1 MSLIDVVFL
10 GQFSNSL
17 NVAGLSPATLIF
29 NFLFYSFTALTIAT
43 VATVADKLR
52 QDKDDEAGLVL
63 STSLMIG
70 LVAGSIVGLLLQLNC
85 QALLRLTKCDEV
97 LLPIAAEYLS
107 IRAWA
112 FPAAIATSVLQ
123 GSFIAQRDSRTPFW
137 IVLTSIVLSATGDFL
152 LIRSGFGIAAA
163 AWTTLMS
170 QYFSAGVLLWKSGS
184 SRVKPRWHKPDLD
197 ETLELVSY
205 VLRLGVFY
213 VSKTSSYL
221 FLQSAAARLSPVSM
235 AAHQSVWTLWGLC
248 SFTSAPLEQA
258 SLAFL
263 PTARPGKDKN
273 ELTIALISCGAC
285 LGVLCS
291 LISVGIPT
299 LVPQLLTSDAV
310 LWPIMRSIAPPAL
323 VAMLCCGFDVTS
335 TGVLLANKDT
345 TYVARAM
352 VVSLLVL
359 VGYLAWQFYAVGSFS
374 IMSVWWGLAMF
385 FGSRVVQSIPRV
397 WATILRSHPPPTT
410 TTTRPSIHM

>member
-1 MSLIDVVFL
+1 MLTIAYHRTD
-10 GQFSNSL
+10 
-17 NVAGLSPATLIF
+17 
-29 NFLFYSFTALTIAT
+29 SFTALTIAT

-52 QDKDDEAGLVL
+52 QGKDDEAGIVL

-70 LVAGSIVGLLLQLNC
+70 LVAGTLVGALLRINC
-85 QALLRLTKCDEV
+85 DALLRLTRCEDV
-97 LLPIAAEYLS
+97 LLPIASSYLS
-107 IRAWA
+107 IRCWA

-137 IVLTSIVLSATGDFL
+137 VVLTSIVLSALGDYL

-163 AWTTLMS
+163 AWTTLLS
-170 QYFSAGVLLWKSGS
+170 QYFSAGVLLWRGTK
-184 SRVKPRWHKPDLD
+184 SRVKPRVVVPDWA
-197 ETLELVSY
+197 ETVELVSY

-221 FLQSAAARLSPVSM
+221 FLQSAAARLSPLSM
-235 AAHQSVWTLWGLC
+235 AAHQAVWSLWGMC

-263 PTARPGKDKN
+263 PTARPGRDKN
-273 ELTIALISCGAC
+273 QLTLALIACGAC

-299 LVPQLLTSDAV
+299 IAPQLLTSDAS
-310 LWPIMRSIAPPAL
+310 LYPLMRQIALPAL

-335 TGVLLANKDT
+335 TGVLLANRDT

-352 VVSLLVL
+352 VLSLLVL
-359 VGYLAWQFYAVGSFS
+359 VSYLGWQLSFYGGYT
-374 IMSVWWGLAMF
+374 IKSVWWGLAWF
-385 FGSRVVQSIPRV
+385 FFSRVAQSIPRV
-397 WATILRSHPPPTT
+397 LATIF
-410 TTTRPSIHM
+410 RPSDLKRPV

>member
-1 MSLIDVVFL
+1 
-10 GQFSNSL
+10 
-17 NVAGLSPATLIF
+17 
-29 NFLFYSFTALTIAT
+29 
-43 VATVADKLR
+43 
-52 QDKDDEAGLVL
+52 
-63 STSLMIG
+63 
-70 LVAGSIVGLLLQLNC
+70 
-85 QALLRLTKCDEV
+85 
-97 LLPIAAEYLS
+97 
-107 IRAWA
+107 
-112 FPAAIATSVLQ
+112 
-123 GSFIAQRDSRTPFW
+123 
-137 IVLTSIVLSATGDFL
+137 
-152 LIRSGFGIAAA
+152 
-163 AWTTLMS
+163 
-170 QYFSAGVLLWKSGS
+170 
-184 SRVKPRWHKPDLD
+184 
-197 ETLELVSY
+197 
-205 VLRLGVFY
+205 
-213 VSKTSSYL
+213 
-221 FLQSAAARLSPVSM
+221 
-235 AAHQSVWTLWGLC
+235 LC

-310 LWPIMRSIAPPAL
+310 LWPIMRSIALPAL

-374 IMSVWWGLAMF
+374 ITSVWWGLAMF

-397 WATILRSHPPPTT
+397 WATILLSRREPGG
-410 TTTRPSIHM
+410 

>member
-1 MSLIDVVFL
+1 M
-10 GQFSNSL
+10 
-17 NVAGLSPATLIF
+17 
-29 NFLFYSFTALTIAT
+29 
-43 VATVADKLR
+43 ATVADKLR
-52 QDKDDEAGLVL
+52 QDKEDEAGLVL
-63 STSLMIG
+63 STSLMLG
-70 LVAGSIVGLLLQLNC
+70 LVGGAMVGLLLQRN
-85 QALLRLTKCDEV
+85 AEVLLRLTRCQEV
-97 LLPIAAEYLS
+97 LKPIAHTYLS

-123 GSFIAQRDSRTPFW
+123 GSFIAQRDSRTPFY
-137 IVLTSIVLSATGDFL
+137 VVATSILLSALGDFV

-163 AWTTLMS
+163 AWTTLLS
-170 QYFSAGVLLWKSGS
+170 QYFSAAVLLWRARRVE
-184 SRVKPRWHKPDLD
+184 SRVRPRWVLPDRK
-197 ETLELVSY
+197 ETLELVEY

-221 FLQSAAARLSPVSM
+221 FLQAAAARLSPMSM
-235 AAHQSVWTLWGLC
+235 AAHQAVWSLWGMC

-273 ELTIALISCGAC
+273 ELTISLIACGAT
-285 LGVLCS
+285 LGVVCT

-299 LVPQLLTSDAV
+299 FLPHLLSSDV
-310 LWPIMRSIAPPAL
+310 KLYPIMRQISLPAM

-335 TGVLLANKDT
+335 TGVLLANRDT

-352 VVSLLVL
+352 VLSLLIL
-359 VGYLAWQFYAVGSFS
+359 VAYLAWQLSFVGGYTVRS
-374 IMSVWWGLAMF
+374 IWWGLAIF

-397 WATILRSHPPPTT
+397 LSA
-410 TTTRPSIHM
+410 HMGE